1 MLNKT
6 NYTANISYLTNIFIY
21 EYDISKANI
30 NVLHS
35 KGVIDKNTYYY
46 LYNSERMARQKYV
59 GMLCKDKTI
68 NNILKQGI
76 LEAKQMLFST
86 NDICDNDILSIKN
99 DAVFVINKKL
109 INTTFGLINFIMK
122 NIYTS
127 FYKLENLEVYY
138 YYNNITREENIDIK
152 GISDDKLKY
161 HEGYFL
167 EILKD
172 ILYSIQVNGPEITL
186 EMIKDIYNEYISFGF
201 KKEFYRSF
209 DIESDYIYNFKSNLG
224 TGFSCS
230 GLNECDKTML
240 NIMRNVSILLQLNRI
255 VTDMYFNKYR

>member
-1 MLNKT
+1 M
-6 NYTANISYLTNIFIY
+6 I
-21 EYDISKANI
+21 
-30 NVLHS
+30 
-35 KGVIDKNTYYY
+35 
-46 LYNSERMARQKYV
+46 
-59 GMLCKDKTI
+59 
-68 NNILKQGI
+68 
-76 LEAKQMLFST
+76 
-86 NDICDNDILSIKN
+86 
-99 DAVFVINKKL
+99 KL
-109 INTTFGLINFIMK
+109 INPNVVFISFLLITN
-122 NIYTS
+122 TAS
-127 FYKLENLEVYY
+127 FLIDTISLSQISFVENSICLASRIPCFRILENLEVYY

-230 GLNECDKTML
+230 GLNEYNKTML
-240 NIMRNVSILLQLNRI
+240 NIMLKDVI
-255 VTDMYFNKYR
+255 